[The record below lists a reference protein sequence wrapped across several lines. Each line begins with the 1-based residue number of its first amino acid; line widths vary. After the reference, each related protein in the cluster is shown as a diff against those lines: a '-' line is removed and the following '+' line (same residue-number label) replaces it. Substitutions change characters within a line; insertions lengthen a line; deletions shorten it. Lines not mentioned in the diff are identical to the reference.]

1 MRNKLKQLFS
11 DSASFAI
18 ATMGNKMV
26 AFLLLPIMT
35 RHLRAAQ
42 YGDWDLTN
50 TLTLVVTYLSVLGM
64 DAALAFYY
72 FDAKDE
78 QEKRSYFTATV
89 LFSSGICV
97 LFLLVTLLF
106 GDPLSRLLYNKP
118 YADVMAIAIAATVGA
133 IVIQHTLALA
143 RYNRRVWLF
152 NIMSMSYVIG
162 SNLLSVIFL
171 IYGQGGVRGIFFGQL
186 VGQIAVAAI
195 LVFLFRR
202 EFTWRVK
209 KKHLLDLLRYGAP
222 LLPTMLAFWV
232 MNAMSR
238 PMIYH
243 MVSESEAGIYGV
255 AFRFATMVALVTSA
269 FQLAWRPFAMSIKER
284 EDAPRIYSFV
294 ARAFLVVG
302 AFFILGLEFII
313 QPLIQWTTGKPEY
326 WSAYPYVW
334 MLSFGTVLNTLHLIV
349 GVGLLIQKKTS
360 TISQVFI
367 MAAILY
373 FIGNFILV
381 PLYGNW
387 GTAAMTVVTYLFVV
401 LLIYRKSQQVYP
413 VAFRMPSMLAFL
425 AVYLV
430 TMIGITWIQVNDW
443 PDKWVYYVVA
453 TLINIAAV
461 FITGVFRLRSLPVL
475 FRMVPKIGQKR

>member
-1 MRNKLKQLFS
+1 M
-11 DSASFAI
+11 
-18 ATMGNKMV
+18 
-26 AFLLLPIMT
+26 
-35 RHLRAAQ
+35 
-42 YGDWDLTN
+42 
-50 TLTLVVTYLSVLGM
+50 
-64 DAALAFYY
+64 
-72 FDAKDE
+72 
-78 QEKRSYFTATV
+78 
-89 LFSSGICV
+89 
-97 LFLLVTLLF
+97 
-106 GDPLSRLLYNKP
+106 
-118 YADVMAIAIAATVGA
+118 
-133 IVIQHTLALA
+133 
-143 RYNRRVWLF
+143 
-152 NIMSMSYVIG
+152 
-162 SNLLSVIFL
+162 
-171 IYGQGGVRGIFFGQL
+171 
-186 VGQIAVAAI
+186 
-195 LVFLFRR
+195 
-202 EFTWRVK
+202 
-209 KKHLLDLLRYGAP
+209 
-222 LLPTMLAFWV
+222 
-232 MNAMSR
+232 
-238 PMIYH
+238 
-243 MVSESEAGIYGV
+243 
-255 AFRFATMVALVTSA
+255 
-269 FQLAWRPFAMSIKER
+269 
-284 EDAPRIYSFV
+284 
-294 ARAFLVVG
+294 VVG

-360 TISQVFI
+360 TISKVFI

-475 FRMVPKIGQKR
+475 FRMMPKIGQKR

>member
-1 MRNKLKQLFS
+1 M
-11 DSASFAI
+11 
-18 ATMGNKMV
+18 
-26 AFLLLPIMT
+26 
-35 RHLRAAQ
+35 
-42 YGDWDLTN
+42 
-50 TLTLVVTYLSVLGM
+50 
-64 DAALAFYY
+64 
-72 FDAKDE
+72 
-78 QEKRSYFTATV
+78 
-89 LFSSGICV
+89 

-284 EDAPRIYSFV
+284 EDAP
-294 ARAFLVVG
+294 AF
-302 AFFILGLEFII
+302 
-313 QPLIQWTTGKPEY
+313 
-326 WSAYPYVW
+326 
-334 MLSFGTVLNTLHLIV
+334 
-349 GVGLLIQKKTS
+349 
-360 TISQVFI
+360 
-367 MAAILY
+367 
-373 FIGNFILV
+373 
-381 PLYGNW
+381 
-387 GTAAMTVVTYLFVV
+387 
-401 LLIYRKSQQVYP
+401 
-413 VAFRMPSMLAFL
+413 
-425 AVYLV
+425 
-430 TMIGITWIQVNDW
+430 
-443 PDKWVYYVVA
+443 
-453 TLINIAAV
+453 IA
-461 FITGVFRLRSLPVL
+461 L
-475 FRMVPKIGQKR
+475 